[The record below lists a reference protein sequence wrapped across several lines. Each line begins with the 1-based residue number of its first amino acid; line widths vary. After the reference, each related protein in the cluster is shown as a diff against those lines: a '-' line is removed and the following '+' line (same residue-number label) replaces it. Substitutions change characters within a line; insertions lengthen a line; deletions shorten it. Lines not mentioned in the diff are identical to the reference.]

1 MFCAIYKFYIASF
14 CDVVVGKDM
23 KKKKQNKRLKDME
36 KRFSEKGVDLMD
48 AYTEKPVKEEVN
60 TA

>member
-1 MFCAIYKFYIASF
+1 
-14 CDVVVGKDM
+14 M

-48 AYTEKPVKEEVN
+48 AYTEKPAKEEVN

>member
-1 MFCAIYKFYIASF
+1 MFCAICKFYIASF

>member
-1 MFCAIYKFYIASF
+1 MFCASYKFYIASF

>member
-1 MFCAIYKFYIASF
+1 MFCASYKFYIASF
-14 CDVVVGKDM
+14 CAVVGKDM